1 MGAGGAARGV
11 NQQRPRQAR
20 AEPCAGCEGR
30 RFCTRSHRPRIN
42 RRRRRVLSKLLF
54 TLVSISDTRHSAQA
68 DMDSQ
73 DCPCATGGTC
83 TCGDNCKCKNCK
95 CTSCKKGCCSCCPA
109 GCAKCAQGCVCK
121 GPPSAKCSCCK

>member
-1 MGAGGAARGV
+1 MLGG
-11 NQQRPRQAR
+11 QAVLIP
-20 AEPCAGCEGR
+20 ADLWVVDIP
-30 RFCTRSHRPRIN
+30 SHHLFSTSFSPFLP
-42 RRRRRVLSKLLF
+42 VL
-54 TLVSISDTRHSAQA
+54 
-68 DMDSQ
+68 
-73 DCPCATGGTC
+73 GGTC